1 MGKYNKQMVQ
11 ACADWV
17 RENGLIDF
25 GGATLTD
32 FCKAMGIDDQTYYR
46 WLGKVEFAEEIKK
59 AKEAFRDSLEKDIVK
74 SLANAAKGYEYTQ
87 TTTEYTDVNGK
98 PSIKKQVKKNIRI
111 EPNVAASIFLLTN
124 LAPER
129 WKNRQDSKTDVTTN
143 GRDIGQQL
151 IFSPTPLTEQDIKEI
166 KEMQHGNEEGGS
178 DPGIPET

>member
-25 GGATLTD
+25 GGATLTE
-32 FCKAMGIDDQTYYR
+32 FCKAIGIDDMSYYNWMKR
-46 WLGKVEFAEEIKK
+46 SEFSEAIKK
-59 AKEAFRDSLEKDIVK
+59 AKEQFRDSLEKDIVK

-98 PSIKKQVKKNIRI
+98 PSIKKQVKKNVRV
-111 EPNVAASIFLLTN
+111 EPNVGAAIFLLTN

-129 WKNRQDSKTDVTTN
+129 WKNRQQQEVKVSDVKPMTMKEAEE
-143 GRDIGQQL
+143 L
-151 IFSPTPLTEQDIKEI
+151 IKSL
-166 KEMQHGNEEGGS
+166 
-178 DPGIPET
+178 